1 MIAVILSIVAIV
13 TSSVGIGISISRRR
27 VVKEVTTVIKYAP
40 VEHPF
45 TYDDEKKSYVLDGN
59 LETTGSI
66 ACLKKKEVEN
76 GI

>member
-1 MIAVILSIVAIV
+1 MRKTLLLILAFCLTGIA
-13 TSSVGIGISISRRR
+13 G
-27 VVKEVTTVIKYAP
+27 VKAQCREYIESLAEAELDP
-40 VEHPF
+40 
-45 TYDDEKKSYVLDGN
+45 YVLDGN

>member
-27 VVKEVTTVIKYAP
+27 VVKEITTVIKYAP

-66 ACLKKKEVEN
+66 ACLKKKDVEN

>member
-66 ACLKKKEVEN
+66 ACLKKTEVEN

>member
-1 MIAVILSIVAIV
+1 MVAIILSVIAIV
-13 TSSVGIGISISRRR
+13 MSGVGIGISISRRR
-27 VVKEVTTVIKYAP
+27 VAKEVTTLIKYAP